1 MLNLNSNLDL
11 DIKSFLRWWRRELSF
26 LVPEKI
32 KRLFNDR
39 HGFLII
45 RPDGQQLSLSYQLGE
60 QTDFIAKIDRNEV
73 GITYYKT
80 LAASDERLLKA
91 TPLIRLSMQDA
102 VSRELTLPAAA
113 KENLTQVIAY
123 ELDRYTPF
131 KADQVYFSVQPLTGN
146 TEQDQLNVLL
156 VLTMRD
162 FLDVLYEDVKALGLS
177 PLFVD
182 YQGVPNNLDP
192 VVLSYNLL
200 PEKFQQKT
208 PKTPRLIY
216 ASLMT
221 TSVVLLVSVLVM
233 PVWLEY
239 QTVNALTEKVRVI
252 EKDAKKIK
260 SLQAEMDA
268 IINES
273 QKLLDEKN
281 AVPMVVGMLDSLS
294 TIIKD
299 DTWLAYLQYSDNHL
313 QIQGESPA
321 ASTLIGILEASD
333 FFTNARFVS
342 PVTQNNVSKLERFQ
356 ITVDSKKTGR
366 VDDNP

>member
-1 MLNLNSNLDL
+1 MLVGVTVGVTV
-11 DIKSFLRWWRRELSF
+11 
-26 LVPEKI
+26 LVVVT
-32 KRLFNDR
+32 
-39 HGFLII
+39 
-45 RPDGQQLSLSYQLGE
+45 LG
-60 QTDFIAKIDRNEV
+60 V
-73 GITYYKT
+73 GVLVVVT
-80 LAASDERLLKA
+80 LGVGVLVDVCVSVGVLVVVTLGVGVFVSVGV
-91 TPLIRLSMQDA
+91 LVA
-102 VSRELTLPAAA
+102 VTL
-113 KENLTQVIAY
+113 
-123 ELDRYTPF
+123 
-131 KADQVYFSVQPLTGN
+131 G
-146 TEQDQLNVLL
+146 
-156 VLTMRD
+156 
-162 FLDVLYEDVKALGLS
+162 
-177 PLFVD
+177 
-182 YQGVPNNLDP
+182 
-192 VVLSYNLL
+192 
-200 PEKFQQKT
+200 
-208 PKTPRLIY
+208 
-216 ASLMT
+216 
-221 TSVVLLVSVLVM
+221 VVLLVSVLVM

>member
-11 DIKSFLRWWRRELSF
+11 DVKSFLRWWQRELSF

-45 RPDGQQLSLSYQLGE
+45 HPEGQQLSLSYQLGE
-60 QTDFIAKIDRNEV
+60 QTDFIARIDRNDV
-73 GITYYKT
+73 GIAYYKT

-91 TPLIRLSMQDA
+91 TPLIRLGMQDA

-131 KADQVYFSVQPLTGN
+131 KVDQVYFSVKPTGH

-156 VLTMRD
+156 ILTMRD

-182 YQGVPNNLDP
+182 YQGVPNHLAP
-192 VVLSYNLL
+192 VDIAYNLL

-208 PKTPRLIY
+208 PKTPKLIY
-216 ASLMT
+216 ASLIAL
-221 TSVVLLVSVLVM
+221 SVMLLVSVCVM

-239 QTVNALTEKVRVI
+239 QTVNALTEKVRII

-260 SLQAEMDA
+260 TLQAEMDA

-281 AVPMVVGMLDSLS
+281 AAPLVVGMLDSLS

-356 ITVDSKKTGR
+356 ITVDSKTTGR
-366 VDDNP
+366 VDENP